1 MKTLHRSPLELPT
14 ADDIVSHLLDLP
26 KHIQARS
33 KDGNSGPVA
42 HTMLATHLARLL
54 KYLHV
59 DYPGFSLN
67 DSEQESL
74 KAVFQTLSK
83 TGKMKRP
90 ISCLLLC

>member
-1 MKTLHRSPLELPT
+1 
-14 ADDIVSHLLDLP
+14 
-26 KHIQARS
+26 
-33 KDGNSGPVA
+33 
-42 HTMLATHLARLL
+42 LL